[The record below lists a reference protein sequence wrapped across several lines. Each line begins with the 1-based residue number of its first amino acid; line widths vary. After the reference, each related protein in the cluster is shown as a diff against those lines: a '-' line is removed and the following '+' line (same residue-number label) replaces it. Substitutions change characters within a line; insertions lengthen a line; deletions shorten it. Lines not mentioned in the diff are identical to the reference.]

1 MHFWNNFKFDIVL
14 IWQCWYHQFCHI
26 FSFKEMFLYVT
37 SILYLIL
44 KPILSN
50 QNLCQPYSVYLH
62 IWNNIWY
69 IIICKIITYFCVYYI
84 YTSSYIAPSFSFPD
98 SEPAFSF
105 LWWQPE
111 NMFHFLWTLSDSY
124 YMRKWSNVLQASHL
138 HYMSVSSSVKSWDL
152 T

>member
-84 YTSSYIAPSFSFPD
+84 YTFVCVCVYSFFWHELEQTPGDGEGQGSLACCSSWGHEKLD
-98 SEPAFSF
+98 TTWR
-105 LWWQPE
+105 L
-111 NMFHFLWTLSDSY
+111 NN
-124 YMRKWSNVLQASHL
+124 SNICAVIIHI
-138 HYMSVSSSVKSWDL
+138 
-152 T
+152 